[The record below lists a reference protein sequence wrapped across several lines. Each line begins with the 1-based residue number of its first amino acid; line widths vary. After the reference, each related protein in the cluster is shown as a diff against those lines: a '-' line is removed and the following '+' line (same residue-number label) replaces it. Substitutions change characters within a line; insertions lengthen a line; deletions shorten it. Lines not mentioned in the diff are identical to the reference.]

1 MKVKQRDLKN
11 NFFLLKDRLN
21 ALYLNTHFLESKS
34 GSFFN
39 VLFLGHVF
47 CDFHISTAFLVR
59 VWFYS
64 KACSCVLFV
73 FSGIY
78 PYRSQVSGLRLL
90 MLQCMTDL
98 SVDVLKITKHP
109 NEAAIKV
116 RWRIKGIPKI
126 RKLVPYIG
134 RRVKVDADGFR
145 YTAWTFSAYFIL
157 VSSI

>member
-1 MKVKQRDLKN
+1 
-11 NFFLLKDRLN
+11 
-21 ALYLNTHFLESKS
+21 
-34 GSFFN
+34 
-39 VLFLGHVF
+39 
-47 CDFHISTAFLVR
+47 
-59 VWFYS
+59 
-64 KACSCVLFV
+64 
-73 FSGIY
+73 
-78 PYRSQVSGLRLL
+78 

-145 YTAWTFSAYFIL
+145 YTDTFSAALFF
-157 VSSI
+157 